1 MKSISFS
8 IWLKGKISAIH
19 LEQYQLLVEAC
30 NCNYSLYSCDKVK
43 HFIWYI
49 FWQMLHWICL
59 AWINMFLQHMSHLSM
74 TIYVEYYH
82 TQFHNG
88 FNELNSNGHTIEFW
102 QDWWMGHCNKRGEE
116 YMQHIEQKKTVH
128 HEEKNINVSTISMGG
143 CYWIS
148 IKFFWQCTLHFIFY
162 WNLRRSS
169 EALISFIRRCL
180 SLTMTRPSK
189 VQVSRMAPALFK
201 FRAW

>member
-19 LEQYQLLVEAC
+19 LEQYQILVEAC
-30 NCNYSLYSCDKVK
+30 NCNSSLYSCDKVK

-74 TIYVEYYH
+74 TIYVENYH

-88 FNELNSNGHTIEFW
+88 FNELNNPVRRQAIISTDAELLLIGSVGTNFSDFFFEIQLFSWKKIRLKMSSAKW
-102 QDWWMGHCNKRGEE
+102 QPFCLGLNVLKWSCTEE
-116 YMQHIEQKKTVH
+116 
-128 HEEKNINVSTISMGG
+128 
-143 CYWIS
+143 
-148 IKFFWQCTLHFIFY
+148 
-162 WNLRRSS
+162 
-169 EALISFIRRCL
+169 
-180 SLTMTRPSK
+180 
-189 VQVSRMAPALFK
+189 
-201 FRAW
+201 